1 MKSLF
6 ITLLLLTA
14 MAFASCSGK
23 KQETAEDS
31 ASSRTENVRVT
42 PLETREVSRTIE
54 YTGTLLPWEEV
65 HIAPAQPGRIM
76 QIPVEVGTRVSAGT
90 LLVQMDPTQLLQAQ
104 LQLSNLETDFQRLD
118 TLRKSGSIAQQQ
130 FDQLKTQY
138 EITKTN
144 VEFLRNNTR
153 LTAPFSGIISGKYHE
168 PGEMFSGAPNPMTGK
183 AAVVSLVQ
191 IDRLKITV
199 AVSEQYFPRIRNG
212 MTAIVITDIYPDR
225 EFNGTIFRIHPTI
238 DPMSRSF
245 NVEVMISN
253 TGNLLRPGM
262 FSRVSL
268 DLDKIEALL
277 LPAAAVLKMQ
287 GSNDRFL
294 FKEENGKA
302 VRVPVTT
309 GRRYDDLI
317 EVFSDKLKKGDRIIT
332 SGQARLID
340 GVNVN
345 VVQ

>member
-1 MKSLF
+1 
-6 ITLLLLTA
+6 
-14 MAFASCSGK
+14 
-23 KQETAEDS
+23 
-31 ASSRTENVRVT
+31 
-42 PLETREVSRTIE
+42 
-54 YTGTLLPWEEV
+54 
-65 HIAPAQPGRIM
+65 
-76 QIPVEVGTRVSAGT
+76 
-90 LLVQMDPTQLLQAQ
+90 
-104 LQLSNLETDFQRLD
+104 
-118 TLRKSGSIAQQQ
+118 
-130 FDQLKTQY
+130 
-138 EITKTN
+138 
-144 VEFLRNNTR
+144 
-153 LTAPFSGIISGKYHE
+153 
-168 PGEMFSGAPNPMTGK
+168 MFSGAPNPMTRK

>member
-6 ITLLLLTA
+6 ITLLLITA

-23 KQETAEDS
+23 QQETNEE
-31 ASSRTENVRVT
+31 SSSPRTENVRVI
-42 PLETREVSRTIE
+42 PLETREVSRNVE
-54 YTGTLLPWEEV
+54 YTGTLQAWEEV
-65 HIAPAQPGRIM
+65 HIAPAQPGRIL
-76 QIPVEVGTRVSAGT
+76 QIPVEIGTRVSAGT
-90 LLVQMDPTQLLQAQ
+90 LLVQMDPTQLLQAEM
-104 LQLSNLETDFQRLD
+104 QLSNLETDFRRLD

-144 VEFLRNNTR
+144 VEFLRKNTR

-212 MTAIVITDIYPDR
+212 MIARVVTDIYPGQ

-287 GSNDRFL
+287 GSNNRFL
-294 FKEENGKA
+294 FKEVNGKA
-302 VRVPVTT
+302 VRVPVTI

-317 EVFSDKLKKGDRIIT
+317 EVFSDKLKKGDLIIT
-332 SGQARLID
+332 SGQARLVD
-340 GVNVN
+340 GVSVN

>member
-153 LTAPFSGIISGKYHE
+153 LTAPFSGIISGKYH
-168 PGEMFSGAPNPMTGK
+168 
-183 AAVVSLVQ
+183 
-191 IDRLKITV
+191 
-199 AVSEQYFPRIRNG
+199 
-212 MTAIVITDIYPDR
+212 
-225 EFNGTIFRIHPTI
+225 
-238 DPMSRSF
+238 
-245 NVEVMISN
+245 
-253 TGNLLRPGM
+253 
-262 FSRVSL
+262 
-268 DLDKIEALL
+268 
-277 LPAAAVLKMQ
+277 
-287 GSNDRFL
+287 
-294 FKEENGKA
+294 
-302 VRVPVTT
+302 
-309 GRRYDDLI
+309 
-317 EVFSDKLKKGDRIIT
+317 
-332 SGQARLID
+332 
-340 GVNVN
+340 
-345 VVQ
+345 